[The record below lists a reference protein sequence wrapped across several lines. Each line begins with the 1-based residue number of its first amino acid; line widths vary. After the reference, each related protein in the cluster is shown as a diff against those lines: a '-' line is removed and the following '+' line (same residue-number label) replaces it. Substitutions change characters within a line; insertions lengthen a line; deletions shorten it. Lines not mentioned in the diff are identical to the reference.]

1 MTQNTSTNPSSAAPV
16 TPAEETVTDYLIRK
30 FNGKKDKAAATAAH
44 VSLDKT
50 AASSA
55 KVKKSVD
62 LADIMVNVIIVMM
75 LLGITAAT
83 AIAII
88 GYLN

>member
-1 MTQNTSTNPSSAAPV
+1 MTQNTSTNPSSASA
-16 TPAEETVTDYLIRK
+16 TSGEETVTDYLIRK
-30 FNGKKDKAAATAAH
+30 ISGKKDKTSATAAH

-50 AASSA
+50 AASST

-62 LADIMVNVIIVMM
+62 LADIMVHVIIVMM